1 LAGNLAGIGIMRL
14 PKYVREKSGT
24 YHYQRDYPTNLRH
37 LFDRKTFTYPL
48 KLSANNATEMQ
59 LNKKAIEAEEAFE
72 RQKLLISNSDP
83 DALSATDLEKA
94 AADYLRR
101 LKLKPAQYVKVKQDI
116 HTKAKEDELGQKLQD
131 DNTDYADLA
140 IPEFEEIQQKDAQGL
155 KLTAKEKVIGHAYMK
170 LINKELAKPQT
181 LGSIWKEYKLYRG
194 IDSKSRVGK
203 KAEGYWQRW
212 ISIAGD
218 VPISPNTLEHINQ
231 GLDAYVAEREGK
243 VTSQSIRR
251 ELSDVLACLRYASKR
266 HRLNWYIELPF
277 IKETKPNVRHPL
289 EQHEQ
294 IELVKAIL
302 GNNGSINPTYGSA
315 LLLCLQGGMM
325 VSEIERLRPDDVNLD
340 ADIPYIR
347 ISNETKTQERKRI
360 VPIVLGLEHLKS
372 HLENT
377 IKWLIRSTESTPSAT
392 LKKIMRKVT
401 GNEST
406 SAHCLRHT
414 FRINAQD
421 AGVDVL
427 SIASIAGWSDAN
439 RKMSDHLLNYGSA
452 GVSQSN
458 IVKKLYEDS
467 VRIHQHLIDIEM
479 ENKTN
484 VIPLRG
490 R

>member
-1 LAGNLAGIGIMRL
+1 
-14 PKYVREKSGT
+14 
-24 YHYQRDYPTNLRH
+24 
-37 LFDRKTFTYPL
+37 
-48 KLSANNATEMQ
+48 
-59 LNKKAIEAEEAFE
+59 
-72 RQKLLISNSDP
+72 LLISNSDP

>member
-1 LAGNLAGIGIMRL
+1 MRL
-14 PKYVREKSGT
+14 PKYVRNKSGT

-37 LFDRKTFTYPL
+37 LIDKKTFTYPL
-48 KLSANNATEMQ
+48 GLSIHNASEIQ
-59 LNKKAIEAEEAFE
+59 LTKKAIEAEEAFE
-72 RQKLLISNSDP
+72 RQKLFISNSDP
-83 DALSATDLEKA
+83 EALSLSELDKA
-94 AADYLRR
+94 AADFLRR

-116 HTKAKEDELGQKLQD
+116 HIKAKEDELGQKLQD
-131 DNTDYADLA
+131 DNTDYADWA
-140 IPEFEEIQQKDAQGL
+140 IPEFDEIQIKEAQGIPL
-155 KLTAKEKVIGHAYMK
+155 SNKEKVIGHAYMK
-170 LINKELAKPQT
+170 LIDKESARPQT
-181 LGSIWKEYKLYRG
+181 LGSLWEEYALHRG
-194 IDSKSRVGK
+194 LDLNSRMGK
-203 KAEGYWQRW
+203 KAHKYWQRW
-212 ISIAGD
+212 LSIAGD
-218 VPISPNTLEHINQ
+218 VTISPNTIEHINQ
-231 GLDAYVAEREGK
+231 GIDAYRDERENK
-243 VTSQSIRR
+243 VKSQSLKR
-251 ELSDVLACLRYASKR
+251 ELSDVLACLRYASKK
-266 HRLNWYIELPF
+266 HRLNWNIQLPV
-277 IKETKPNVRHPL
+277 IKETKPQIRHPL

-302 GNNGSINPTYGSA
+302 GNNGSINPIYGSA

-325 VSEIERLRPDDVNLD
+325 VSEIERLRPEDINLD

-347 ISNETKTQERKRI
+347 VSNETKTQERKRI
-360 VPIVLGLEHLKS
+360 VPVVLGLEHLRA
-372 HLENT
+372 HLEDT
-377 IKWLIRSTESTPSAT
+377 IKWLSRSTESTPSAT

-439 RKMSDHLLNYGSA
+439 RRMSDHLLNYGSA

-458 IVKKLYEDS
+458 IVKKLYDDS
-467 VRIHQHLIDIEM
+467 VRIHKHLIDIEM